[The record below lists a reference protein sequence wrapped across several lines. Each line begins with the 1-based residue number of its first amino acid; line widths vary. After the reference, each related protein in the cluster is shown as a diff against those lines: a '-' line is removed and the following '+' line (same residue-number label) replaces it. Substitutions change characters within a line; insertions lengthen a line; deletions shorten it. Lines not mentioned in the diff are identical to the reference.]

1 MRTFRIRPALGAGFL
16 CFTLAGCF
24 GAGVPA
30 ASPVADAPFRDIL
43 YVADRANNV
52 VDVVDT
58 TAGQIITKIPVGSQP
73 SAIAAAGL
81 YVFVLD
87 SGSHTITVIDRTT
100 NTVKQTITAGSD
112 PIALSGQPN
121 GASRLAV
128 LSGSDRTLTIVDAD
142 HLNALSTIALPF
154 AATGLLAMDDEVALL
169 DGAGKAVH
177 VYDTISGKFTHT
189 FTLTGTPLTLAD
201 DSCGVAIGEDDGS
214 IDGATMDAMRNFCGA
229 TGGAPSFSA
238 LYTLHTGG
246 PVTAIG
252 SVGAREAVDAAANTL
267 YYLQPAKY
275 SKTLSTTTSHYTGT
289 ALTLVDGMNAA
300 KVGAHDYGYLLT
312 TNPDEIKVVDQTS
325 QAIVNTFVLPAGTR
339 AAAMVSAPGSPAVG
353 PAPTATPAPTPTPT
367 PAPTSTPVTSAS
379 TLYVANGSS
388 SSLESYAFPLGAGSV
403 PNTVTM
409 PGTASGVAYD
419 GAGTLAVQANSN
431 VYLYAGHLTVGS
443 TPVATLATNLSGQIA
458 FDRSGNL
465 YVPTDF
471 NSVLQFKKPFVTGES
486 PQVLYVCDHSS
497 GVAFDASGTMYVANF
512 SSGNLNVVA
521 PPYANNSQTTIV
533 PAAGATLGGVA
544 ISGNTLYVSDTAHN
558 EIYAYALPV
567 TASSTPLHAYAA
579 TDPEA
584 IAFDANGSLYVS
596 NDANNRVDVYNPPS
610 SQAALGLAFSLTGNG
625 LSSPFGLAVA
635 P

>member
-1 MRTFRIRPALGAGFL
+1 MSMKTTRILPALGAGFL
-16 CFTLAGCF
+16 CFSLAGCF
-24 GAGVPA
+24 VSGGSPA
-30 ASPVADAPFRDIL
+30 PTAEAAPFRDIL
-43 YVADRANNV
+43 YVADRANNL

-73 SAIAAAGL
+73 SAIAAAGI

-87 SGSHTITVIDRTT
+87 SSSHDITVIDHTT

-128 LSGSDRTLTIVDAD
+128 LSGSDRTLTIFDAD
-142 HLNALSTIALPF
+142 HLNALSTVALPF

-169 DGAGKAVH
+169 DRAGKAIH

-238 LYTLHTGG
+238 LYTLHAGG

-252 SVGAREAVDAAANTL
+252 SVGAHEAVDASANTL

-300 KVGAHDYGYLLT
+300 KAGAHDYGYLLT
-312 TNPDEIKVVDQTS
+312 TNPDEIKVVDHTS
-325 QAIVNTFVLPAGTR
+325 QAIVNTFALPSGTR
-339 AAAMVSAPGSPAVG
+339 AAAMVSAPGSPVVG
-353 PAPTATPAPTPTPT
+353 PAPTATPAPAPTPT
-367 PAPTSTPVTSAS
+367 PTPVTSAS

-431 VYLYAGHLTVGS
+431 VYLYAGHLAAGS

-558 EIYAYALPV
+558 VIYAYALPL
-567 TASSTPLHAYAA
+567 AANSTPLHTYAA
-579 TDPEA
+579 ADPEA
-584 IAFDANGSLYVS
+584 IAFDANGFLYVS

-610 SQAALGLAFSLTGNG
+610 SQAALSLAFSLTGNG
-625 LSSPFGLAVA
+625 LNSPFGLAVA